1 MHRSDELVYV
11 VPTYRSSARYG
22 HDQTTVPCAK
32 LQEQVLHRRKLVREL
47 RTLQNLVKHRV
58 VTGLQRV
65 LHSNGNRVFG

>member
-1 MHRSDELVYV
+1 M
-11 VPTYRSSARYG
+11 PAYRSLARYG

-32 LQEQVLHRRKLVREL
+32 LQEQVLHRRKLLREL

-58 VTGLQRV
+58 VTGFQRV